1 MKFLRVRFG
10 EKRNS
15 FTRAFEFA
23 AVVIVGGVAVVGAWT
38 SVARASA
45 TQATASQ
52 SSAGQSR
59 TQGSS
64 GMPSIVAPSSAVMA
78 AQAAAA
84 NSVPILQAML
94 AELSRSKDQLKM
106 ESVARPY
113 YLEYRVTDVE
123 QFDGEAE
130 FGSLVI
136 SQRWHARALRAVVRI
151 GDYKQD
157 SYFGQGQG
165 ETQSAPV
172 ENDVYA
178 LRHALWLATDT
189 AYKAAGEALAAKQ
202 AMMKTLTLNQSVDDF
217 AHTEPL
223 VAVGPLA
230 KMQFDEPRVTHM
242 LEAASAVYR
251 EDPEVQ
257 LLTASA
263 RFTEV
268 NEYFI
273 NSEGS
278 VTRRGQTLFATQMTG
293 STQAKDGMRLDRS
306 PSWLVATPEE
316 LPTEAKFVSDARLV
330 VSTLKQ
336 LRDAPV
342 VDEEYRGPV
351 MLSPD
356 ASSDVLATLIGDN
369 AAGRKTLP
377 GRGGRTVGQFASA
390 FKSRVMPP
398 FVSVVDDPTQSTFQG
413 HSLTGSYQ
421 FDDDGVKVAP
431 VTVIDKGQLVNYL
444 IGRQPIPDFPASNG
458 HDLAPLGGAPQPHYG
473 VLTLRGSEALSPDA
487 LKQKLIQ
494 MCKDQGKQYAYRV
507 ETFGGLTSPRLLY
520 RVWAN
525 DGHEELVRGA
535 LLNELDIRGLR
546 NDLIAVGNDQFVSNR
561 SGAIPSTV
569 ISPSMLFDELEI
581 RRDDRAKSKL
591 PEYGAPPLGA
601 SGKS

>member
-1 MKFLRVRFG
+1 MRILRARG
-10 EKRNS
+10 IAKE
-15 FTRAFEFA
+15 TRRRSERLFEFA
-23 AVVIVGGVAVVGAWT
+23 AVVIVGGAAMLGVWT

-45 TQATASQ
+45 KQSNVAQNAAAASQ
-52 SSAGQSR
+52 SSAG
-59 TQGSS
+59 
-64 GMPSIVAPSSAVMA
+64 MPTMAAPSATVLA

-84 NSVPILQAML
+84 NADPILQAML
-94 AELSRSKDQLKM
+94 AELTRSKDQLKM

-136 SQRWHARALRAVVRI
+136 GQRWHARALRAVVRI

-165 ETQSAPV
+165 ETESAPV

-202 AMMKTLTLNQSVDDF
+202 AMMKTLTLNDAVDDF
-217 AHTEPL
+217 AHAEPL
-223 VAVGPLA
+223 VAVGSLA
-230 KMQFDEPRVTHM
+230 KLQFDEPRVTHM
-242 LEAASAVYR
+242 LEAASGTYR
-251 EDPEVQ
+251 EDPDVQ

-263 RFTEV
+263 RFTVV
-268 NEYFI
+268 NEYFV

-278 VTRRGQTLFATQMTG
+278 VTRRGQTLFATALNG
-293 STQAKDGMRLDRS
+293 STQAKDGMRLERS
-306 PSWLVATPEE
+306 PAWLVATPAE
-316 LPTEAKFVSDARLV
+316 LPTEETFVASARQV
-330 VSTLKQ
+330 VATLKQ
-336 LRDAPV
+336 LRDAPI

-369 AAGRKTLP
+369 AAGRKTMP
-377 GRGGRTVGQFASA
+377 GRGGRTMGQFASA
-390 FKSRVMPP
+390 FKSRVLPP
-398 FVSVVDDPTQSTFQG
+398 FITVVDDPTQSTFQG
-413 HSLTGSYQ
+413 HSLTGSYS
-421 FDDDGVKVAP
+421 FDDDGVRVAP
-431 VTVIDKGQLVNYL
+431 VTVIEKGQLINYL

-473 VLTLRGSEALSPDA
+473 VLTLRGSDAASPAD
-487 LKQKLIQ
+487 LKAKLIQ
-494 MCKDQGKQYAYRV
+494 MCKDQGKPYAYRV

-546 NDLIAVGNDQFVSNR
+546 NDLVAVGNDQFVSNR
-561 SGAIPSTV
+561 SGAIPATV

-591 PEYGAPPLGA
+591 PEYGAPPLG
-601 SGKS
+601 GTPK